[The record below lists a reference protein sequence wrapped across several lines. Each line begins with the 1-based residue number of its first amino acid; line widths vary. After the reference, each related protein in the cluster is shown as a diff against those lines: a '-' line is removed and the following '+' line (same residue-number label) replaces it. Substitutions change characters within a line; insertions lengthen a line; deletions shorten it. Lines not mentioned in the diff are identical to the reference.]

1 MKNIRFLKIHL
12 TVIFCAIC
20 FAYTLH
26 AQSVQQYKS
35 HAVIDSA
42 LIIQTNR
49 GFLKIK
55 FFTDEVVQMAF
66 SPTSSFPD
74 NSDAVLPLNSN
85 VPFVLKDEGSSFYLA
100 TDKMEVIINKQPIKF
115 AFINAMG
122 DTVAREITGGFTDQL
137 NHGFRF
143 KLATDEKITGGGVRA
158 LPMNRRGYSL
168 KLNNEPHW
176 GYGYGEQNLNYSVP
190 VFVSSS
196 NYLVFYDAPQRAT
209 ADIGKTMPDYF
220 DLYSSIPSFSCFVIV
235 GHDYTDLL
243 ESYTKLTGTQPIPPR
258 WTMGNMQS
266 RFGYKSQFETIQKTD
281 SIIAAGYPLDAMI
294 IDLYWFGKGVGDF
307 RMGNLWWEPEN
318 WPTPETMI
326 KSLKAKGVK
335 TILITEP
342 YILETSQNFKEA
354 DSLQIMGKDSTG
366 KTFIVKDFWFGPAG
380 IIDVFNPKA
389 VDWFWAK
396 YKRLKEQCIDG
407 WWGDLG
413 EPERHPSGIHYLQ
426 GTSDE
431 IHNIYGHYWS
441 KMLADKY
448 KTDYPNE
455 RPFFLNRAGYAGSQ
469 RYSVFPWSGDVS
481 RSWSGFRAQLPI
493 MLGMSLN
500 GIPYMHSDLG
510 GFAAGTKDEELYI
523 RWLQFGVFNPVFR
536 PHGETI
542 PSEPIYF
549 SEKTQKIVREFIKLR
564 YRLMP
569 YNYTLAWKQA
579 TAGEPLARPMMYAR
593 PKVKELFDVDSAYFW
608 GSNFLVA
615 PILTKGQKKRE
626 VYLPDGYWFSFFD
639 KSEYEGKMTVKVPV
653 NLETIPVFVRA
664 GSFIPMV
671 RDFQSTD
678 QYPNDT
684 IYMRYYNHE
693 SVKGSKY
700 TLFEDNGKDRLSL
713 ENGQYETTM
722 FRFKSGNNSHSF
734 DITSNGGLYPGKPLE
749 QTIVLT
755 IYNIKSKPQSVL
767 INNKEWVW
775 NFNKKEKQVTITFVK
790 AENINII
797 INY

>member
-1 MKNIRFLKIHL
+1 MKSILFLLFIIISFAVSL
-12 TVIFCAIC
+12 T
-20 FAYTLH
+20 
-26 AQSVQQYKS
+26 AQTTQQYKS
-35 HAVIDSA
+35 HTIVDST
-42 LIIQTNR
+42 LIIQTDR

-55 FFTDEVVQMAF
+55 FFTEEVVEMAF
-66 SPTSSFPD
+66 SPTQVFSS
-74 NSDAVLPLNSN
+74 NSDAVLPAKQN
-85 VPFVLKDEGSSFYLA
+85 VSFALQDEGSSFYVA
-100 TDKMEVIINKQPIKF
+100 TKKMEVIINKQPIHI

-122 DTVAREITGGFTDQL
+122 DTVAREITGGYTEQQ

-143 KLATDEKITGGGVRA
+143 KLAADEKVTGGGVRA

-176 GYGYGEQNLNYSVP
+176 GYSYGEQNLNYSVP

-209 ADIGKTMPDYF
+209 ADIGKATPDYF
-220 DLYSSIPSFSCFVIV
+220 DLYSQIPAFSCFVIV

-258 WTMGNMQS
+258 WALGNMQS
-266 RFGYKSQFETIQKTD
+266 RFGYKSQLETIQKTD
-281 SIIAAGYPLDAMI
+281 SIIAASYPLDAMI
-294 IDLYWFGKGVGDF
+294 IDLYWFGKGMGDF
-307 RMGNLWWEPEN
+307 RMGNMWWEPEN
-318 WPTPETMI
+318 WPNPEAMI
-326 KSLKAKGVK
+326 KSLKDKGVK

-354 DSLQIMGKDSTG
+354 DSLQIMGKDSAG
-366 KTFIVKDFWFGPAG
+366 NTFIVKDFWFGPAG

-396 YKRLKEQCIDG
+396 YKRLKEQGVEG

-413 EPERHPSGIHYLQ
+413 EPERHPSGIYYLQ

-441 KMLADKY
+441 KMLAEKY
-448 KTDYPNE
+448 KAEYPNE

-549 SEKTQKIVREFIKLR
+549 SENTQQIVREFIKLR

-569 YNYTLAWKQA
+569 YNYTLAWRQA
-579 TAGEPLARPMMYAR
+579 TAGELLARPMMYAR
-593 PKVKELFDVDSAYFW
+593 PKVKEFFDLDSAYFW
-608 GSNFLVA
+608 GSSFLVA

-626 VYLPDGYWFSFFD
+626 AYLPDGYWFSFFD
-639 KSEYEGKMTVKVPV
+639 KAEYEGKKSVKVSV

-678 QYPNDT
+678 SYPNDT
-684 IYMRYYNHE
+684 IVMHYYNHE

-700 TLFEDNGKDRLSL
+700 TLFEDDGKDRLSL
-713 ENGQYETTM
+713 ENGKFETTM
-722 FRFKSGNNSHSF
+722 FRFKSNKNLYTF
-734 DITSNGGLYPGKPLE
+734 DVTSNGGDYPGKPPV
-749 QTIVLT
+749 QTIVLRV
-755 IYNIKSKPQSVL
+755 YNMEVKPKSVL
-767 INNKEWVW
+767 LNNTEPVW
-775 NFNKKEKQVTITFVK
+775 NYNKKEKKLNITFTK
-790 AENINII
+790 TESIHIS